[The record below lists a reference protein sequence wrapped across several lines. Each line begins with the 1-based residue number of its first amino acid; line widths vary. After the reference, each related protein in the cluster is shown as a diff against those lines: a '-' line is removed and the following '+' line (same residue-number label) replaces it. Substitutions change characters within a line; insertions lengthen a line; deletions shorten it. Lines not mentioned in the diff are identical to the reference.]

1 MEEYSLLN
9 EGLTLMLFGMGF
21 VFVFLTLLVFATS
34 LMSKLI
40 TKYEKNVGVIPDEG
54 VPSPT
59 TYIPRHG
66 PLIEQVSSHTTNSDI
81 PVISVITAAVHKFR
95 SRNK

>member
-54 VPSPT
+54 VPAPT

-66 PLIEQVSSHTTNSDI
+66 PLIEQASNATNNDV
-81 PVISVITAAVHKFR
+81 PVVSVITAAIHKFR